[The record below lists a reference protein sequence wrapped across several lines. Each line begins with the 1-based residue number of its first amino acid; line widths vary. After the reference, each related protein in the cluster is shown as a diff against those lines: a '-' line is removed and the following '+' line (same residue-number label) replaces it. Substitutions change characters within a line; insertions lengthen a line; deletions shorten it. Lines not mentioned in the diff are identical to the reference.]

1 MTPRK
6 LLLTIAALPAIALLS
21 AANSAHAQGGVNE
34 LRLFEK
40 DCTSCH
46 GAANAP
52 AGAPDGL
59 ALRKMTPEAVYAAM
73 SKGAHLQ
80 MPAISDEDKRM
91 IALYLGGRKVDVAKV
106 TDGRG

>member
-6 LLLTIAALPAIALLS
+6 LLLTIAALAAIALLS

-52 AGAPDGL
+52 AGAPD
-59 ALRKMTPEAVYAAM
+59 R
-73 SKGAHLQ
+73 
-80 MPAISDEDKRM
+80 
-91 IALYLGGRKVDVAKV
+91 
-106 TDGRG
+106 